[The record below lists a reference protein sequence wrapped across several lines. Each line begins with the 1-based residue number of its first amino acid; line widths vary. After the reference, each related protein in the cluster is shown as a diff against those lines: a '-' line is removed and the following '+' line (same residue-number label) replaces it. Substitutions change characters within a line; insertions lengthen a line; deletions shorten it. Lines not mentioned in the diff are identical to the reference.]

1 VLARSARRSTTGR
14 RTTADGCAQAWVLAI
29 HASETD
35 IADRARREL
44 TATCRAS
51 RDLPSTRA
59 AYDTLIAAFEVYPRA
74 RAQAHYDLAM
84 ILSDAW
90 QRGDGPTA
98 EESLTHFELA
108 ATGFGAAKDAP
119 GIATT
124 ETDRALIEFASGAT
138 DAAVSSLEAAQLRWR
153 SLIDVHRLAETL
165 LTLGDCLDAA
175 DQPAAAI
182 RRYRE
187 AEVYFCEVGDGTSA
201 NAAAVRAELVARR
214 AGTPGVVIDLRQ
226 GP

>member
-1 VLARSARRSTTGR
+1 
-14 RTTADGCAQAWVLAI
+14 
-29 HASETD
+29 
-35 IADRARREL
+35 
-44 TATCRAS
+44 
-51 RDLPSTRA
+51 
-59 AYDTLIAAFEVYPRA
+59 
-74 RAQAHYDLAM
+74 
-84 ILSDAW
+84 
-90 QRGDGPTA
+90 
-98 EESLTHFELA
+98 
-108 ATGFGAAKDAP
+108 
-119 GIATT
+119 
-124 ETDRALIEFASGAT
+124 
-138 DAAVSSLEAAQLRWR
+138 
-153 SLIDVHRLAETL
+153 LAETL